1 MWLTTA
7 PPCQSADEDAVDPYQ
22 LTEADKSIHVDL
34 QDSSF
39 TVRIQ
44 PPGMEGFELQVGLLI
59 SVANISEIS
68 HCVFVLRW
76 FFFSPPSLH
85 SQVSGQL
92 LVAELHRVL
101 MEHELTC
108 HRTCFSLQLGGTT
121 LDGLTKLC
129 SVQGIQDGAAIK
141 VVEGN

>member
-7 PPCQSADEDAVDPYQ
+7 PLCESADEDVVGPFQ

-34 QDSSF
+34 QDTSF

-44 PPGMEGFELQVGLLI
+44 PPGAEGFELQVGLLI
-59 SVANISEIS
+59 SVTTVLEIS
-68 HCVFVLRW
+68 HLVFLLC
-76 FFFSPPSLH
+76 FFFSAPSLY

-108 HRTCFSLQLGGTT
+108 HRTCFSLQLDGTT

-129 SVQGIQDGAAIK
+129 AVQSIQDGAAIK

>member
-1 MWLTTA
+1 MCL
-7 PPCQSADEDAVDPYQ
+7 C
-22 LTEADKSIHVDL
+22 
-34 QDSSF
+34 
-39 TVRIQ
+39 
-44 PPGMEGFELQVGLLI
+44 
-59 SVANISEIS
+59 
-68 HCVFVLRW
+68 CVF
-76 FFFSPPSLH
+76 FSAHSLY

-129 SVQGIQDGAAIK
+129 AVQGIQDGAAIK